1 MGVRGFSGKLYR
13 PLTDSQ
19 VEMIHEAS
27 LAILEKTGFTFEAGL
42 EDTVGM
48 LEGVGARIDRSHSR
62 VFFPRDLVLEQVGKA
77 PEEFVLYS
85 RDGKND
91 LDLGE
96 DRVYLGTGGAALKA
110 LDLETGRPR
119 PSTLRDLYN
128 FGQLVDQL
136 ENIHFFLR
144 PCVPT
149 DVPES
154 FRDVN
159 IVYACFQSTSKHVM
173 VGVNDE
179 SGLHQV
185 LDLAS
190 KVAGSME
197 RLQEK
202 PFLSIVSCFA
212 ISPLRFCTTPLRIAQ
227 EACRHGIPIA
237 LSTAP
242 LAGSTSP
249 ITLAGTLALVHAEEL
264 AGITVCQLTNPGAP
278 VLYGALPETANLHT
292 MGFQGGSVESAMMN
306 AAAHQLARHIGVPN
320 YANSGHSDSKEPD
333 AQAAWETAMSTVMAS
348 MGGCNYIHHAAG
360 MLESSMTLS
369 FEHFVMNDEIIGRAL
384 RILKGID
391 VDPEHLA
398 LEVIREVGPGGNF
411 MTAPHTLSH
420 LRTEFFPGNGVT
432 DSNPRVKWEEG
443 GSLDTR
449 DRARFIAKRLI
460 ARAPKSHLPE
470 EADKDIRN
478 KYRVFLEPEDP
489 QEWESKKD

>member
-1 MGVRGFSGKLYR
+1 MGYRGLSGSQYR
-13 PLTDSQ
+13 PLSDGQ
-19 VEMIHEAS
+19 VKMIHEAS
-27 LAILEKTGFTFEAGL
+27 LVILEQTGFSFEEGL
-42 EDTVGM
+42 GEAVEM
-48 LEGVGARIDRSHSR
+48 LERAGARVDRKSSR
-62 VFFPRDLVLEQVGKA
+62 IFFPRNLVMEQTGRA
-77 PEEFVLYS
+77 SERFILCS

-96 DRVYLGTGGAALKA
+96 DRVYLGTGGAALKV
-110 LDLETGRPR
+110 LDLDTGQPR
-119 PSTLRDLYN
+119 PSTLADLYH

-149 DVPES
+149 DVSEG

-159 IVYACFQSTSKHVM
+159 IAYACFRSTAKHVM
-173 VGVNDE
+173 MGVNDE
-179 SGLHQV
+179 SGLLQAV
-185 LDLAS
+185 DLAS
-190 KVAGSME
+190 RVAGSMQK
-197 RLQEK
+197 LQER

-212 ISPLRFCTTPLRIAQ
+212 VSPLRFCTVPLRIAQ
-227 EACRHGIPIA
+227 EACRRRVPVA

-264 AGITVCQLTNPGAP
+264 AGITVCQLTSPGAP
-278 VLYGALPETANLHT
+278 VIYGALPETANLHT

-306 AAAHQLARHIGVPN
+306 AAVHQLARHIRVPN

-333 AQAAWETAMSTVMAS
+333 AQAAWETAMSTVLAS

-360 MLESSMTLS
+360 MLESSMTVS

-391 VDPEHLA
+391 VDAEHLA
-398 LEVIREVGPGGNF
+398 VEAIREVGPGGNF
-411 MTAPHTLSH
+411 MTSPHTLAH

-432 DSNPRVKWEEG
+432 DASPRAKWEEN
-443 GSLDTR
+443 GSCDTR
-449 DRARFIAKRLI
+449 ARARQMAKRLI
-460 ARAPKSHLPE
+460 SRARGSYLPE
-470 EADKDIRN
+470 EVDRAIRDQ
-478 KYRVFLEPEDP
+478 YQIFL
-489 QEWESKKD
+489 

>member
-1 MGVRGFSGKLYR
+1 MDPKGFSGGQFR
-13 PLTDSQ
+13 PLSEGQ
-19 VEMIHEAS
+19 VETIHEAA
-27 LAILEKTGFTFEAGL
+27 LTVLEETGFTYEPGLAETVKILGKAGAKV
-42 EDTVGM
+42 DPGS
-48 LEGVGARIDRSHSR
+48 ARI
-62 VFFPRDLVLEQVGKA
+62 FFPRDMVLEQVGKA
-77 PEEFVLYS
+77 PDKFVLYS
-85 RDGKND
+85 RDKKDD

-96 DRVYLGTGGAALKA
+96 DRVYLGTGGAALKV
-110 LDLETGRPR
+110 LDLETGHPR
-119 PSTLRDLYN
+119 PSTLMDLYH

-136 ENIHFFLR
+136 ENVHFFLR

-149 DVPES
+149 DIPES
-154 FRDVN
+154 LRDVN
-159 IVYACFQSTSKHVM
+159 IAYSCFQSTSKHVM

-179 SGLHQV
+179 SGLLQV

-212 ISPLRFCTTPLRIAQ
+212 VSPLRFCTIPLRIAQ
-227 EACRHGIPIA
+227 EACRHRIPVA

-278 VLYGALPETANLHT
+278 VLYGALPETANLYT

-306 AAAHQLARHIGVPN
+306 AATHQMARRIRVPN
-320 YANSGHSDSKEPD
+320 YANSGHSDSKVPD
-333 AQAAWETAMSTVMAS
+333 AQAAWETAMSTVLAS

-360 MLESSMTLS
+360 MLESSMTVS

-384 RILKGID
+384 RILKGIE

-411 MTAPHTLSH
+411 MTSPHTLAH

-432 DSNPRVKWEEG
+432 DAHSRAKWESG
-443 GSLDTR
+443 GSLDAR
-449 DRARFIAKRLI
+449 DRGRQIAKSLI
-460 ARAPKSHLPE
+460 GRAKKFHLPE
-470 EADKDIRN
+470 EADKAIRN
-478 KYRVFLEPEDP
+478 KYQVFLEPAAP
-489 QEWESKKD
+489 QK

>member
-1 MGVRGFSGKLYR
+1 MNKRLSGRQYH
-13 PLTDSQ
+13 PLSEEQ
-19 VEMIHEAS
+19 VETIHSAS
-27 LAILEKTGFTFEAGL
+27 LAILEETGFIFEAGL
-42 EDTVGM
+42 EDTVEL
-48 LEGVGARIDRSHSR
+48 LEQAGARIDRNRSR

-77 PEEFVLYS
+77 PEKVVLAS

-96 DRVYLGTGGAALKA
+96 DRVYLGTGGAALKV
-110 LDLETGRPR
+110 LDLETGHPR
-119 PSTLRDLYN
+119 PSTLKDLYH

-149 DVPES
+149 DIPES
-154 FRDVN
+154 LRDVN

-179 SGLHQV
+179 SGLLQV

-190 KVAGSME
+190 RVAGSME
-197 RLQEK
+197 KLQEK

-212 ISPLRFCTTPLRIAQ
+212 VSPLRFCTIPLRIAQ
-227 EACRHGIPIA
+227 EACQRRIPVA

-278 VLYGALPETANLHT
+278 VLYGALPETANLYT

-306 AAAHQLARHIGVPN
+306 AAAHQMAGHIRVPN
-320 YANSGHSDSKEPD
+320 YANSGHSDSKVPD
-333 AQAAWETAMSTVMAS
+333 AQAAWETAMSTVLAS

-360 MLESSMTLS
+360 MLESSMTVS

-384 RILKGID
+384 RILKGIE
-391 VDPEHLA
+391 VDPQHLA
-398 LEVIREVGPGGNF
+398 MEVIREVGPGGNF
-411 MTAPHTLSH
+411 MTSPHTLAH
-420 LRTEFFPGNGVT
+420 LRTEFFTGNGVT
-432 DSNPRVKWEEG
+432 DAHPRAKWEAD
-443 GSLDTR
+443 GSLDAR
-449 DRARFIAKRLI
+449 DRGRLIAKRLI
-460 ARAPKSHLPE
+460 ARAKISHLSE
-470 EADKDIRN
+470 EADKAIRE
-478 KYRVFLEPEDP
+478 KYQIFL
-489 QEWESKKD
+489 

>member
-1 MGVRGFSGKLYR
+1 MNKGLSGNQYR
-13 PLTDSQ
+13 PLSESQ
-19 VEMIHEAS
+19 VETIHSAS
-27 LAILEKTGFTFEAGL
+27 LAILEETGFSYESGL
-42 EDTVGM
+42 GDTVEM
-48 LEGVGARIDRSHSR
+48 LERAGARVDRNHSR
-62 VFFPRDLVLEQVGKA
+62 IFFPRGLVMEQVGKA
-77 PEEFVLYS
+77 PERFALCS

-96 DRVYLGTGGAALKA
+96 DRVYLGTGGAALKV
-110 LDLETGRPR
+110 LDLETGQPR
-119 PSTLRDLYN
+119 PSTLRDLYH
-128 FGQLVDQL
+128 FGRLVDQL

-154 FRDVN
+154 LRDVN
-159 IVYACFQSTSKHVM
+159 IAYACIKSTSKHVM

-179 SGLHQV
+179 SGLLQV

-190 KVAGSME
+190 RVAGSLE
-197 RLQEK
+197 KLQEK

-212 ISPLRFCTTPLRIAQ
+212 VSPLRFCTTPLRIAQ
-227 EACRHGIPIA
+227 EACRHRIPVA

-264 AGITVCQLTNPGAP
+264 AGITVCQLTNPGAA
-278 VLYGALPETANLHT
+278 VLYGALPETANLRT

-306 AAAHQLARHIGVPN
+306 AATHQLARRIRVPN

-333 AQAAWETAMSTVMAS
+333 AQAAWETAMSTVLAS

-360 MLESSMTLS
+360 MLESSMTVS

-384 RILKGID
+384 RILKGIV

-398 LEVIREVGPGGNF
+398 LEAIREVGPGGNF
-411 MTAPHTLSH
+411 MTSPHTLSH

-432 DSNPRVKWEEG
+432 DANPRAKWEES
-443 GSLDTR
+443 GSLDAGG
-449 DRARFIAKRLI
+449 RARRIAKKLI
-460 ARAPKSHLPE
+460 GGARASHLSE
-470 EADKDIRN
+470 EIDRNIRER
-478 KYRVFLEPEDP
+478 YQILL
-489 QEWESKKD
+489 

>member
-1 MGVRGFSGKLYR
+1 MNKGLSGNQYR
-13 PLTDSQ
+13 PLSESQ
-19 VEMIHEAS
+19 VETIHSAS
-27 LAILEKTGFTFEAGL
+27 LAILEETGFSYESGL
-42 EDTVGM
+42 GDTVEM
-48 LEGVGARIDRSHSR
+48 LERAGARVDRNHSR
-62 VFFPRDLVLEQVGKA
+62 IFFPRGLVMEQVGKA
-77 PEEFVLYS
+77 PERFALCS

-96 DRVYLGTGGAALKA
+96 DRVYLGTGGAALKV
-110 LDLETGRPR
+110 LDLETGQPR
-119 PSTLRDLYN
+119 PSTLRDLYH
-128 FGQLVDQL
+128 FGRLVDQL

-154 FRDVN
+154 LRDVN
-159 IVYACFQSTSKHVM
+159 IAYACLKSTSKHVM

-179 SGLHQV
+179 SGLLQV

-190 KVAGSME
+190 RLAGSLE
-197 RLQEK
+197 KLQEK

-212 ISPLRFCTTPLRIAQ
+212 VSPLRFCTTPLRIAQ
-227 EACRHGIPIA
+227 EACRRRIPVA

-278 VLYGALPETANLHT
+278 VLYGALPETANLRT

-306 AAAHQLARHIGVPN
+306 AATHQLARRIRVPN
-320 YANSGHSDSKEPD
+320 YANSGHSDSKQPD
-333 AQAAWETAMSTVMAS
+333 AQAAWETAMSTVLAS

-360 MLESSMTLS
+360 MLESSMTVS

-384 RILKGID
+384 RILKEIV

-398 LEVIREVGPGGNF
+398 LEAIREVGPGGNF
-411 MTAPHTLSH
+411 MTSPHTLSH

-432 DSNPRVKWEEG
+432 DANPRARWEEE
-443 GSLDTR
+443 GSLDV
-449 DRARFIAKRLI
+449 RARARQIAQRLI
-460 ARAPKSHLPE
+460 SRARASHLPE
-470 EADKDIRN
+470 EVDRAIRN
-478 KYRVFLEPEDP
+478 QYEIFL
-489 QEWESKKD
+489 

>member
-1 MGVRGFSGKLYR
+1 MNKGLSGKQYR
-13 PLTDSQ
+13 PLSEEQ
-19 VEMIHEAS
+19 VKTIHSAS
-27 LAILEKTGFTFEAGL
+27 LVILEETGFTFETGL
-42 EDTVGM
+42 EDTVEM
-48 LEGVGARIDRSHSR
+48 LERAGARIDRNRSR
-62 VFFPRDLVLEQVGKA
+62 IFFPRDLVLEQVGRA
-77 PEEFVLYS
+77 PENFVLYS

-96 DRVYLGTGGAALKA
+96 DRVYLGTGGAALKV
-110 LDLETGRPR
+110 LDLETGHPR
-119 PSTLRDLYN
+119 PSTLRDLYH

-149 DVPES
+149 DIPES
-154 FRDVN
+154 LRDVN

-179 SGLHQV
+179 PGLLQV

-190 KVAGSME
+190 RVAGSME
-197 RLQEK
+197 KLQER

-212 ISPLRFCTTPLRIAQ
+212 VSPLRFCTISLRIAQ
-227 EACRHGIPIA
+227 EACRRRIPIA

-278 VLYGALPETANLHT
+278 VLYGALPETANLYT

-306 AAAHQLARHIGVPN
+306 AAAHQMSRHIRVPN
-320 YANSGHSDSKEPD
+320 YANSGHSDSKIPD
-333 AQAAWETAMSTVMAS
+333 AQGAWEASMSTVLAS
-348 MGGCNYIHHAAG
+348 MAGCNYIHHAAG
-360 MLESSMTLS
+360 MLDSSTTVS

-384 RILKGID
+384 RILRGIE

-398 LEVIREVGPGGNF
+398 QEVIREVGPGGNF
-411 MTAPHTLSH
+411 MTSPHTLAH
-420 LRTEFFPGNGVT
+420 LRSEFFLGNGVT
-432 DSNPRVKWEEG
+432 DASPQAKWEAN
-443 GSLDTR
+443 GSLDAR
-449 DRARFIAKRLI
+449 DRGRIIAKRLI
-460 ARAPKSHLPE
+460 ARAKISHLSE
-470 EADKDIRN
+470 ETDRAIRE
-478 KYRVFLEPEDP
+478 KHQIYL
-489 QEWESKKD
+489 

>member
-1 MGVRGFSGKLYR
+1 MNKGLSGNRFR
-13 PLTDSQ
+13 PLSESQ
-19 VEMIHEAS
+19 VETIHSAS
-27 LAILEKTGFTFEAGL
+27 LAILEETGFSYEAGL
-42 EDTVGM
+42 GDAVEM
-48 LEGVGARIDRSHSR
+48 LEQAGARVDRKNSR
-62 VFFPRDLVLEQVGKA
+62 IFFPRGLVMEQVGKA
-77 PEEFVLYS
+77 PERFVLFS

-96 DRVYLGTGGAALKA
+96 DRVYLGTGGAALKI
-110 LDLETGRPR
+110 LDLETAQPR
-119 PSTLRDLYN
+119 PSTLGDLYR

-149 DVPES
+149 DIPEGL
-154 FRDVN
+154 RDVN
-159 IVYACFQSTSKHVM
+159 IVYACLKSTSKHVM

-179 SGLHQV
+179 SGLLQV

-190 KVAGSME
+190 RVAGSLE
-197 RLQEK
+197 KLQEK

-212 ISPLRFCTTPLRIAQ
+212 VSPLRFCTTPLRIAQ
-227 EACRHGIPIA
+227 EACRRRIPVA

-306 AAAHQLARHIGVPN
+306 AAAHQLARRIRVPN

-333 AQAAWETAMSTVMAS
+333 AQAAWETAMSTVLAS

-360 MLESSMTLS
+360 MLESSMTVS

-384 RILKGID
+384 RILRGIE
-391 VDPEHLA
+391 VDPDHLA
-398 LEVIREVGPGGNF
+398 LEAIREVGPGGNF
-411 MTAPHTLSH
+411 MTSPHTLAH

-432 DSNPRVKWEEG
+432 DANPRVKWEEE
-443 GSLDTR
+443 GSLDVR
-449 DRARFIAKRLI
+449 VRARQIAKRLI
-460 ARAPKSHLPE
+460 SRAQASHLSPE
-470 EADKDIRN
+470 VDRAIRN
-478 KYRVFLEPEDP
+478 QYQIFL
-489 QEWESKKD
+489 